1 VQLIADR
8 QQQPQHSEHAVATL
22 DSMPSTKSSKDM
34 AVLVVAAVD
43 RRHVPVVEQVAAVD
57 DEGAGGR
64 GDGAAPTPFIAPW
77 QPLTAAA
84 TPLPL
89 PLPGLHV
96 PFCRCSATTLYT
108 VNTPTPHWHA
118 LASTALTQHGQ
129 TCRQLPTYS

>member
-34 AVLVVAAVD
+34 AVLVVTAAVG

-108 VNTPTPHWHA
+108 VNTT
-118 LASTALTQHGQ
+118 LACTRLYSADAARPNMQTTACL
-129 TCRQLPTYS
+129 

>member
-1 VQLIADR
+1 
-8 QQQPQHSEHAVATL
+8 
-22 DSMPSTKSSKDM
+22 MPSTKSSKDM

-89 PLPGLHV
+89 PLPLPGLHV
-96 PFCRCSATTLYT
+96 PFCCCSATTLYT
-108 VNTPTPHWHA
+108 VNTT
-118 LASTALTQHGQ
+118 LACTRLYSADAARPNMQTA
-129 TCRQLPTYS
+129 TCL

>member
-34 AVLVVAAVD
+34 AVLVVAAVG

-64 GDGAAPTPFIAPW
+64 GDGAAPTPFIAPS

-84 TPLPL
+84 TPLP
-89 PLPGLHV
+89 GLHV
-96 PFCRCSATTLYT
+96 PFCCCSATTLYT
-108 VNTPTPHWHA
+108 VNTT
-118 LASTALTQHGQ
+118 LACTRLYSADAARPNMQTAACL
-129 TCRQLPTYS
+129 

>member
-1 VQLIADR
+1 MQLIADR

-34 AVLVVAAVD
+34 AVLVVAAVG

-84 TPLPL
+84 TPLQ
-89 PLPGLHV
+89 GLHV
-96 PFCRCSATTLYT
+96 PFCCCSATTLYT
-108 VNTPTPHWHA
+108 VNTT
-118 LASTALTQHGQ
+118 LACTRLYSADAARPNMQTAACL
-129 TCRQLPTYS
+129 